1 MFLWQGIVNLT
12 PNLRKMRKLVA
23 LSTPHQIRKIL
34 PYKITRHLY
43 FSGKFKARLF
53 GNYLFYMVANAGK
66 YENEIYWYGIEGGLE
81 KRSQQIWAE
90 YCKLF
95 QPKNILDVGANSGLY
110 SLIAIAQSPNSKV
123 TSVEPIPEAIRR
135 MNVNMNANSFKNS
148 IYPGALS
155 NYTGVGDIYLELDL
169 NYASSVTL
177 NTYSDLA
184 ITGVHDVAKKL
195 TKLTVP
201 VSTLSNLIK
210 DNFCKIPDLVK
221 IDVESHELEVLEGF
235 GYDLKETNA
244 FLIEVLNERVAKGI
258 NEAFKGLGFIYFNIN
273 DEKNTLRITDEVS
286 KSDFW
291 NYFICKPEVAKKL
304 STLSLL

>member
-1 MFLWQGIVNLT
+1 MKMRFVNLRQIIARLT
-12 PNLRKMRKLVA
+12 PYRLRARVA
-23 LSTPHQIRKIL
+23 PKI
-34 PYKITRHLY
+34 YRHFY
-43 FSGKFKARLF
+43 FSGLFKARLYGKAIF
-53 GNYLFYMVANAGK
+53 RMISYSGK
-66 YENEIYWYGIEGGLE
+66 YENEIYWHGIDGGLE

-90 YCKLF
+90 YCKIF
-95 QPKNILDVGANSGLY
+95 KPNNILDVGANSGLY

-123 TSVEPIPEAIRR
+123 TSIEPIPEAIRR
-135 MNVNMNANSFKNS
+135 MTANMNANSFKNS

-235 GYDLKETNA
+235 GYDLMETNA